1 MERGAK
7 ASSPSTSGFLS
18 QVMAISGYQ
27 NKRTLLTLPLN
38 LTSQLIMIKQIS
50 FLYYYNLK

>member
-7 ASSPSTSGFLS
+7 ASSPSTSAVFS

-27 NKRTLLTLPLN
+27 NKRTLLTLPFN
-38 LTSQLIMIKQIS
+38 LTSQLIMIKLIS
-50 FLYYYNLK
+50 MLHFTTI